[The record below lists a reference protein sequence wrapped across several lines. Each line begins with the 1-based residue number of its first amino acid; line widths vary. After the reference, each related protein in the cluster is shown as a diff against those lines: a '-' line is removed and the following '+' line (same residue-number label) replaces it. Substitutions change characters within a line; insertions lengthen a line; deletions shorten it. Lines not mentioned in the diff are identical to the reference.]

1 MYSRSEYNK
10 DVWVLTGKVVPLS
23 WRFSMRL
30 VSASAR
36 SEMFSLLLWD
46 KSSIGQTI
54 LLVSPYDTSC
64 IVSSFLMCP
73 AGYVLLAML
82 WGEFS
87 VDSTYSDFTLLLP
100 KLADD
105 MTSLSWSAGGMGD
118 AIWPS
123 VGHAQLEFLLPLPTD
138 AGVAVSGLVVTVSV
152 CIVWAVL
159 TKSVKEVQS
168 TPLL

>member
-1 MYSRSEYNK
+1 
-10 DVWVLTGKVVPLS
+10 
-23 WRFSMRL
+23 MRL

-36 SEMFSLLLWD
+36 SEIFSLLLWD

-87 VDSTYSDFTLLLP
+87 VDSTYSDFPLLLP